1 LQKTEIAVKAT
12 RNFSVFNKV
21 KCQFSERDNLQS
33 GHEASTSTSNL
44 QQTIKRVC
52 VDMLT
57 EAEGSK
63 NQREFASHY
72 DKKHLQ
78 LGFTAASCSKQMPQ
92 HLFCMLPNLSNDVM
106 KPS

>member
-1 LQKTEIAVKAT
+1 
-12 RNFSVFNKV
+12 
-21 KCQFSERDNLQS
+21 
-33 GHEASTSTSNL
+33 
-44 QQTIKRVC
+44 
-52 VDMLT
+52 MLT